1 MVSLNCGGIGRI
13 LELIVESV
21 NISMFQG
28 ILQRVSQL
36 YGIFI

>member
-1 MVSLNCGGIGRI
+1 MVSLNCEGIERI

-28 ILQRVSQL
+28 IIQHVSQL
-36 YGIFI
+36 YGIFF